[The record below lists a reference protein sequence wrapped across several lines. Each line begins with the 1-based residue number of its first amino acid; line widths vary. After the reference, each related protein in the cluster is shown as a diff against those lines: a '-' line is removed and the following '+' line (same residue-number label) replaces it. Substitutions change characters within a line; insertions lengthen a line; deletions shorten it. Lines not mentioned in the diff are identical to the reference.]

1 MKKIFSLSLILTALA
16 LEITPYGAVCN
27 FMTPPGE
34 PPMRKTFSYFSLT
47 PFGYAHFAPFLV
59 AILSCVLLVLIIVYM
74 ILGNRLR
81 MPVLIVSA
89 AATLLSFCPLLL
101 GFSYYSVVGLLIS
114 LCLVG
119 VTLLTAFD
127 FQKE

>member
-16 LEITPYGAVCN
+16 LEIMPYGAVCN

-34 PPMRKTFSYFSLT
+34 PPLRKTFSYFSLT
-47 PFGYAHFAPFLV
+47 PFGYANFAPFLV
-59 AILSCVLLVLIIVYM
+59 ALLSCALLVLIIVYM

-101 GFSYYSVVGLLIS
+101 GISYYSVVGLLIS

-119 VTLLTAFD
+119 ITLLTIFN
-127 FQKE
+127 FQKD

>member
-16 LEITPYGAVCN
+16 LEIMPNGAVCN

-34 PPMRKTFSYFSLT
+34 PPLRETFSYFSLT
-47 PFGYAHFAPFLV
+47 PFGYANFAPFLV
-59 AILSCVLLVLIIVYM
+59 ALLSCILLVLIILYM
-74 ILGNRLR
+74 VLGSRMR
-81 MPVLIVSA
+81 MPVLTVGS

-101 GFSYYSVVGLLIS
+101 GISYYSVVGLLIS

-119 VTLLTAFD
+119 ITLLTVFN

>member
-16 LEITPYGAVCN
+16 LEIMPYGAVCN

-34 PPMRKTFSYFSLT
+34 PPLRKTFSYFSLT
-47 PFGYAHFAPFLV
+47 PFGYAHFSPFLV
-59 AILSCVLLVLIIVYM
+59 AILSCVLLVLIIMYM

-89 AATLLSFCPLLL
+89 VATLLSFCPLLL

-127 FQKE
+127 FRKE

>member
-16 LEITPYGAVCN
+16 LEIMPYGAVCN

-34 PPMRKTFSYFSLT
+34 PPLRKTFSYFSLT
-47 PFGYAHFAPFLV
+47 PFGYANFAPFLV
-59 AILSCVLLVLIIVYM
+59 ALLSCALLVLIIVYM

-101 GFSYYSVVGLLIS
+101 GISYYSVVGLLIS

-119 VTLLTAFD
+119 ITLLTIFN